1 MIKSQIE
8 SPNTLIVA
16 AGEAGQDED
25 KDEGYGLAKIV
36 DCDGNRTM
44 RVYTKWGLS
53 GKEHK
58 ETIMAKIRNS
68 SATPSRQP
76 HVVHLEEDST
86 KELVPAIAKEVP
98 KECQGTTMMVQKLGG
113 QLGKLVRAPD
123 TIKALMDQ
131 FLGAK
136 KKAEQQLTDLGK
148 WSGDKN
154 EINEKAK
161 NLCRDYV
168 QKPIEKSTA
177 DLHELLQVQELIV
190 DLMQQCEDHSGNTVH
205 EHNVKYW
212 TKNKMELIIFQ
223 GHSACKKIIDD
234 KINMWRDPISKFD
247 AGIEEWLAK
256 ECTNVLEPVKKQ
268 EEPNGP
274 LPKEVHERLLGLWN
288 QASKNIVQDLKKEL
302 QSGIVEN
309 FLQSPGETRDM
320 SPEELQNYLQPN
332 PMAVLCEYIQMDD
345 QGDECQ
351 DKVNGTESILKYL
364 ASKNPVLDDY
374 EKIIGCAICHQVTDK
389 CAESD
394 CQNKDKWAKQ
404 CGCGKIQPC
413 ACGKEI
419 LDPELAEVLAHRRR
433 ILLGAKEWIGFT
445 INSRRVGCL
454 GRMEDIVRE
463 ICGQAIR
470 AHIETFKVKIIKKIP
485 VLLQQGGDPNEQQ
498 REDLENQLEQIRAG
512 ITYVKDL
519 AGATA

>member
-1 MIKSQIE
+1 MIKSQIM

-16 AGEAGQDED
+16 AGKTDQDEAN
-25 KDEGYGLAKIV
+25 DEGYGLARIV
-36 DCDGNRTM
+36 DPQGNRTL
-44 RVYTKWGLS
+44 RVYTMWGIS
-53 GKEHK
+53 SEDRKKIVISE
-58 ETIMAKIRNS
+58 IRNW
-68 SATPSRQP
+68 SATPSKQP
-76 HVVHLEEDST
+76 HVVHLEPDST
-86 KELVPAIAKEVP
+86 GELVPARAPEVP

-113 QLGKLVRAPD
+113 QLGTLVRATTD
-123 TIKALMDQ
+123 ALQDQ

-136 KKAEQQLTDLGK
+136 KKAEQQLRELGQ
-148 WSGDKN
+148 WSGDKE
-154 EINEKAK
+154 EIEDKANK
-161 NLCRDYV
+161 LSEECV
-168 QKPIEKSTA
+168 EKPIEKSTA
-177 DLHELLQVQELIV
+177 HLHALMQVQELIT

-205 EHNVKYW
+205 EHMVDYW

-223 GHSACKKIIDD
+223 GHSACKTIITD

-364 ASKNPVLDDY
+364 AKKNPVLDDY
-374 EKIIGCAICHQVTDK
+374 EKIIGCASCRQVTDK
-389 CAESD
+389 CGCKNRDE
-394 CQNKDKWAKQ
+394 WAK
-404 CGCGKIQPC
+404 CGCGEIQPC
-413 ACGKEI
+413 ACGKVI
-419 LDPELAEVLAHRRR
+419 LDSELAAVLGHRRR
-433 ILLGAKEWIGFT
+433 ILTGAKEWIGFT

-463 ICGQAIR
+463 ICGKAIR
-470 AHIETFKVKIIKKIP
+470 AHIGTFKTSIPKKIP
-485 VLLQQGGDPNEQQ
+485 VLLQQGEDPNKKK
-498 REDLENQLEQIRAG
+498 REDLENQLDAIRSG
-512 ITYVKDL
+512 IIYVKDL
-519 AGATA
+519 AGAIA